1 MAADT
6 REGNSSI
13 LSMLRKVGLSSFTLD
28 SPTPGNGSCFMIA
41 ILQQVRRNSKC
52 YPSRLQALAANLDHY
67 GLRVEVKK
75 YVNSCEHPVIQD
87 WKERF
92 RNVTDLEWN
101 YYWSENW
108 MLKMKRGRGQWTWAD
123 EPYISVYCMV
133 SEKRLNDCK

>member
-1 MAADT
+1 M
-6 REGNSSI
+6 
-13 LSMLRKVGLSSFTLD
+13 
-28 SPTPGNGSCFMIA
+28 
-41 ILQQVRRNSKC
+41 RRNSKC

-75 YVNSCEHPVIQD
+75 YVNSCEHPVIQN

-123 EPYISVYCMV
+123 EPFIQFTAWYLRRDLMIVSDQSTPQHIWTRISGNIDDDKMLVPTSSGGYGQTKC
-133 SEKRLNDCK
+133 